1 MCGFCGFTGQIASP
15 EEILESMKNKI
26 IHRGPDSDGSHLDDG
41 IAMGFRRLSFV
52 DLEGGSQPIYNETKD
67 MVITFNG
74 EIYNHRELRE
84 ELEAKGHVMGSRADT
99 EVLIHG
105 YEEWGEEL
113 LQKLR
118 GMFAFVIWDKK
129 NKSIFGARDF
139 FGIKPF
145 YYTIANGNLI
155 YASEIKAI
163 LAHPDIKHIFY
174 LLLC

>member
-1 MCGFCGFTGQIASP
+1 
-15 EEILESMKNKI
+15 
-26 IHRGPDSDGSHLDDG
+26 
-41 IAMGFRRLSFV
+41 
-52 DLEGGSQPIYNETKD
+52 
-67 MVITFNG
+67 
-74 EIYNHRELRE
+74 
-84 ELEAKGHVMGSRADT
+84 MGSRADT

-155 YASEIKAI
+155 YGSEIKAI
-163 LAHPDIKHIFY
+163 LAHPDVKKRSIPLHWKII
-174 LLLC
+174 